1 MGATPPPER
10 SPSPSEPGGPGRRRP
25 TADETARIFYSRL
38 LGWLMLAMIVAYAGL
53 QMPLPWRVMT
63 VLAALIGVVGGVVL
77 FVQCIRRKLP
87 GLVLIGAVL
96 VTLSCGLFLTAAGVQ
111 TIFWEASATFDECM
125 RAALTQRSANHCSSQ
140 YQDDIFSSLTG
151 APAP

>member
-1 MGATPPPER
+1 MGAAPPPER
-10 SPSPSEPGGPGRRRP
+10 SSGPSQPGGPNRRRHP
-25 TADETARIFYSRL
+25 ADETARIYYSRF
-38 LGWLMLAMIVAYAGL
+38 LGWLILAIIVAYVGL

-63 VLAALIGVVGGVVL
+63 ALAALIGVVGGLVL

-87 GLVLIGAVL
+87 ALVLIGAVL
-96 VTLSCGLFLTAAGVQ
+96 VTLSCGLFLATAGMQ
-111 TIFWEASATFDECM
+111 LIFWEASATFDECM
-125 RAALTQRSANHCSSQ
+125 RSALTQRSVNDCSTQ